1 MPEPAKDDLETL
13 RSTLYTSVIGDIL
26 DQLGLHHQFLPPE
39 IRAISGTSMIAGR
52 AMPVQIVDI
61 AGPGAQPFGKLTEA
75 LDQLEPDDVYLATG
89 GSIPCACWGEIMT
102 QAARVRGAA
111 GAVLDGYHRDTRGVI
126 AQQWPV
132 FSRGSFGQDAA
143 VRTQVSDYR
152 CPVEIDGVRIVPGDI
167 VFGDADGV
175 VIIPQERSSE
185 VIEAALVKVG
195 DERRVLDEIGQG
207 LSSTAAFTKYGI
219 L

>member
-1 MPEPAKDDLETL
+1 MPEPVKDDLEIL

-26 DQLGLHHQFLPPE
+26 DQLGLYHQFLPPE
-39 IRAISGTSMIAGR
+39 IRAIPGTTMIVGR
-52 AMPVQIVDI
+52 AMPVQIVDVF
-61 AGPGAQPFGKLTEA
+61 GPQKQPFGKLTEA

-102 QAARVRGAA
+102 QTARVRGAA
-111 GAVLDGYHRDTRGVI
+111 GAVLDGHHRDTRGVI

-152 CPVEIDGVRIVPGDI
+152 CPIEIGGVRIVPGDI
-167 VFGDADGV
+167 VFGDVDGV
-175 VIIPQERSSE
+175 VVIPQDRLSE
-185 VIEAALVKVG
+185 VIGAALDKVRS
-195 DERRVLDEIGQG
+195 EQRVMEEIGEG
-207 LSSTAAFTKYGI
+207 LSSTEAFRKYGI

>member
-1 MPEPAKDDLETL
+1 MPEPTHDALEIL
-13 RSTLYTSVIGDIL
+13 RNTLYTSVIGDIL

-39 IRAISGTSMIAGR
+39 IRAIPGTSMVVGR

-61 AGPGAQPFGKLTEA
+61 AGPGVQPFGKLTEA
-75 LDQLEPDDVYLATG
+75 LDQLEPDDIYLATG

-102 QAARVRGAA
+102 QTARVRGAA

-152 CPVEIDGVRIVPGDI
+152 CPVEIGGVRIDPGDI
-167 VFGDADGV
+167 VFGDVDGV
-175 VIIPQERSSE
+175 VVVPRDRSAE
-185 VIEAALVKVG
+185 VIEAAVAKVR
-195 DERRVLDEIGQG
+195 DEQRVLDEIRQG
-207 LSSTAAFTKYGI
+207 LSSTAAFTRYGI

>member
-1 MPEPAKDDLETL
+1 MPEPVKDDLETL

-26 DQLGLHHQFLPPE
+26 DQLGLYHQFLPPE
-39 IRAISGTSMIAGR
+39 IRAIPGTSMIVGR

-61 AGPGAQPFGKLTEA
+61 AGPKWQPFGKLTEA
-75 LDQLEPDDVYLATG
+75 LDQLEPGDVYLATG
-89 GSIPCACWGEIMT
+89 GSIPCASWGEIMT
-102 QAARVRGAA
+102 QTARVRGAA

-143 VRTQVSDYR
+143 VRNQVSDYR
-152 CPVEIDGVRIVPGDI
+152 CPVEIGGVQIAPGDI
-167 VFGDADGV
+167 VFGDVDGV
-175 VIIPQERSSE
+175 VIIPKDRSAE
-185 VIEAALVKVG
+185 VIEAALDNVR
-195 DERRVLDEIGQG
+195 DEKRVLDEINQG
-207 LSSTAAFTKYGI
+207 LSSTAAFRKYGI

>member
-1 MPEPAKDDLETL
+1 MREPVKDDLEIL

-26 DQLGLHHQFLPPE
+26 DQLGLYHQFLPPD
-39 IRAISGTSMIAGR
+39 IRAIPGTSMIVGR
-52 AMPVQIVDI
+52 AMPVQIVDVS
-61 AGPGAQPFGKLTEA
+61 GPGAQPFGKLTEA

-102 QAARVRGAA
+102 QTARVRGAA

-126 AQQWPV
+126 AQGWPV

-152 CPVEIDGVRIVPGDI
+152 CQIEIDGVRIDPGDI
-167 VFGDADGV
+167 VFGDVDGV
-175 VIIPQERSSE
+175 VIIPRNRSSE
-185 VIEAALVKVG
+185 VIEAALVKVR
-195 DERRVLDEIGQG
+195 DEQRVMDEISQG
-207 LSSTAAFTKYGI
+207 MSSTAAFTKYGV

>member
-1 MPEPAKDDLETL
+1 MPEPVKDDLEIL

-26 DQLGLHHQFLPPE
+26 DQLGLYHQFLPPE
-39 IRAISGTSMIAGR
+39 IRPIPGTTMIVGR
-52 AMPVQIVDI
+52 AMPVQIVDVF
-61 AGPGAQPFGKLTEA
+61 GTQKQPFGKLTEA

-102 QAARVRGAA
+102 QTARVRGAA
-111 GAVLDGYHRDTRGVI
+111 GAVLDGHHRDTRGVI

-152 CPVEIDGVRIVPGDI
+152 CPIEIGGVRIVPGDI
-167 VFGDADGV
+167 VFGDVDGV
-175 VIIPQERSSE
+175 VVIPQDRLSE
-185 VIEAALVKVG
+185 VIGAALDKVRS
-195 DERRVLDEIGQG
+195 EQRVMEEIGEG
-207 LSSTAAFTKYGI
+207 LSSTEAFRKYGI